1 MMKIADILAT
11 RSVGRMQSVGVMQII
26 PILGEDDEHFAP
38 PQLDASTSN
47 YGEVH
52 VRNRQDRDTILPP
65 GSAWV
70 VARSAQDHAVAG
82 GALVEAGRDEKIR
95 NAMCVQQTQPGLIPM
110 GDHPLHLLPARLRAE
125 ALRLR
130 NASGYNR
137 LWEPI
142 ARFKTQ
148 YGLTG
153 QGNLV
158 DFLRG
163 FARQLD
169 EFVAEFE
176 LVPEQLGAIVLI
188 EGQIAGLE
196 VTPSAAYWAEVW
208 VPLIRICYGALALAA
223 ARGGSGELPATR
235 SMLRVDE
242 PSVEGIERAVDRAD
256 QADRD
261 VVAAVV
267 TSVADRSLTVDPEG
281 TQTLRG
287 ATLQTVTGSGLIG
300 QVVTRGHDDARFK
313 YASLMAQSA

>member
-1 MMKIADILAT
+1 MKIADILAP
-11 RSVGRMQSVGVMQII
+11 RSVGRMQSVGVMQVI
-26 PILGEDDEHFAP
+26 PILGEDDDHFAP
-38 PQLDASTSN
+38 PTLEASTSN

-52 VRNRQDRDTILPP
+52 VRNHQARDTILPP

-70 VARSAQDHAVAG
+70 VARNAQDHAVAG
-82 GALVEAGRDEKIR
+82 GALVQAGRDEKIR

-110 GDHPLHLLPARLRAE
+110 GDHPLHLLPARLRVE

-130 NASGYNR
+130 NESGYNR

-148 YGLTG
+148 YGLSG

-158 DFLRG
+158 DFLRS

-176 LVPEQLGAIVLI
+176 LIPEQLGAIVLI
-188 EGQIAGLE
+188 DGHIAGIE

-208 VPLIRICYGALALAA
+208 IPLVRICYGALALAA
-223 ARGGSGELPATR
+223 VRSDSETVPATR

-242 PSVEGIERAVDRAD
+242 PSVEGIERALDRAD
-256 QADRD
+256 RAERD
-261 VVAAVV
+261 VVASVV
-267 TSVADRSLTVDPEG
+267 TSVADRSLTVDRRG
-281 TQTLRG
+281 KQTLRG
-287 ATLQTVTGSGLIG
+287 ATLQTVTGSGFIG
-300 QVVTRGHDDARFK
+300 QVVTRGHDHTRFK
-313 YASLMAQSA
+313 YASLMAHSA